1 MSKAKIKKETFEA
14 DGIPRFRQVQV
25 QGLNESVHL
34 ISNYE
39 NEDMDYLSSR
49 AMRMYRKLRTP
60 KE

>member
-1 MSKAKIKKETFEA
+1 MSKRKETFEG

-39 NEDMDYLSSR
+39 CEDMAYLTKR
-49 AMRMYRKLRTP
+49 AMRMYTKLKTP